1 MRVVKRRKAAFVVLM
16 LATAISLLAS
26 AQQPKKPPAAPAA
39 KPGAAPGKKPP
50 SKPVADA
57 SVEPGSDAG
66 PLAAK
71 EERPTGV
78 ASKDAGSGGG
88 VVEAKT
94 LDGGTR
100 SMKFGEVDVEVRL
113 KSPQLV
119 YFLRRVRAEF
129 AAGDL
134 GHRSFNRE
142 LSETRNDPGF

>member
-1 MRVVKRRKAAFVVLM
+1 MKRSRKTAFVVLM
-16 LATAISLLAS
+16 FATAITILAS
-26 AQQPKKPPAAPAA
+26 AQQPKKPPTPAA
-39 KPGAAPGKKPP
+39 KPGAGATKKPP
-50 SKPVADA
+50 TKPTADA
-57 SVEPGSDAG
+57 GSDPEAG
-66 PLAAK
+66 AISAK
-71 EERPTGV
+71 EERTT
-78 ASKDAGSGGG
+78 AASSKDAGSGGA
-88 VVEAKT
+88 VVESKT